1 MIYLNIISGYQ
12 LKLVPFRLVM
22 AKPLKHIKIVKKRTK
37 KFTRHQSDRY
47 DKLKVRKGCSN
58 ATVFVMVVVD

>member
-1 MIYLNIISGYQ
+1 
-12 LKLVPFRLVM
+12 M

-47 DKLKVRKGCSN
+47 DKIKVREGYDN
-58 ATVFVMVVVD
+58 VTLLVVVIAQLEEAQGY

>member
-1 MIYLNIISGYQ
+1 
-12 LKLVPFRLVM
+12 M

-47 DKLKVRKGCSN
+47 DKLKVRKGCGNSI
-58 ATVFVMVVVD
+58 VKVVVAELEETQGDR

>member
-1 MIYLNIISGYQ
+1 
-12 LKLVPFRLVM
+12 M

-47 DKLKVRKGCSN
+47 DKLKVRKGHSEV
-58 ATVFVMVVVD
+58 TVCVIVAVVKLEETKGH